1 VSGNICRM
9 RVLVVD
15 QDSASN
21 LAITRSLRDLYTVD
35 CVSNKGDSLDLLRA
49 NTYEVIVATERLEDG
64 SGLELLG
71 TVSKKWP
78 SVLRIFAAERQ
89 RLQLLRGRLGPF
101 ELFQT
106 LAYPIDPQKLV
117 ATLEMAAAAQ
127 HGEEQQI
134 ELTGE
139 APPEP
144 EAEAAGQ
151 ADDSLELEQSDE
163 FEEPRFARAGRA
175 SGPGPAQVSSV
186 SQRSSG
192 RSAPPAPA
200 RPAAA
205 AQRPRSVPAAAPA
218 AESPR
223 GPRARRGAEPNRANE
238 LAAKFPGSGTIG
250 PRRAAAGAGSPSGLS
265 SGSAEGPARSTRPR
279 SAASKAPPV
288 RFPPLERTPPIERIP
303 PLEPP
308 TARIP
313 GGEFSEAAAMARA
326 ARSNYESSSDE
337 LDTKRL
343 ATMIGGGVAVAAV
356 VVFLAFKMFGSKSEA
371 PKPAAP
377 VVAHAPEYPP
387 AVTDLIAQIEA
398 AFKADDFKTARADV
412 DKLRQLSPSHPRLD
426 FFDGLLIAKGS
437 TTANGRGAGKKNG
450 KSGGAVTGGS
460 AVASSGAAGSGS
472 AASGAGASGS
482 KSATGSASSRGA
494 SDTGAVTA
502 GASHPVDAA
511 SAAATASTTNTSG
524 DTSSGL
530 APETPVGL
538 TRASVTPSAP
548 ASPAAASTASGGVP
562 STADAATATPATG
575 AAATPPASAHEAAAA
590 PAPLS
595 PAPGSASLPAA
606 TAAAETSHSPAQSSP
621 SPRRAGGEPPPVV
634 QEAKLVRRVN
644 PDYPSA
650 AKKEGISGFVDLE
663 VTVSKQGNVDDV
675 SVIQSTPPDMFDKSA
690 VAAVRKWKYDPRFVD
705 GLPSQAH
712 LKVHLEFG
720 PNK

>member
-1 VSGNICRM
+1 M

-106 LAYPIDPQKLV
+106 LAYPIDPEKLLG
-117 ATLEMAAAAQ
+117 TLEMAAAAQ

-134 ELTGE
+134 ELTAE

-151 ADDSLELEQSDE
+151 ANDSLDLEQSDE
-163 FEEPRFARAGRA
+163 FEEPRFARAGRS
-175 SGPGPAQVSSV
+175 SGPGQATSV

-192 RSAPPAPA
+192 RSAPPAQT
-200 RPAAA
+200 RPPAA
-205 AQRPRSVPAAAPA
+205 AQRARSVSAAAPA
-218 AESPR
+218 ADSPR
-223 GPRARRGAEPNRANE
+223 GPRARRSAEPNRANE

-250 PRRAAAGAGSPSGLS
+250 PRRAAADTGSPSGLS
-265 SGSAEGPARSTRPR
+265 TGSAGGPARSARPR
-279 SAASKAPPV
+279 SAAAKAPPV
-288 RFPPLERTPPIERIP
+288 RFPPLERTPPLERFP

-308 TARIP
+308 STRIP

-326 ARSNYESSSDE
+326 ARSNYEASTDE

-343 ATMIGGGVAVAAV
+343 AAMIGGGVAVAAV

-371 PKPAAP
+371 PKPPAP

-387 AVTDLIAQIEA
+387 EVTDLIAQIEA

-426 FFDGLLIAKGS
+426 FLDGLLIAKSS
-437 TTANGRGAGKKNG
+437 TTVSGRGAGKKNG
-450 KSGGAVTGGS
+450 KSGSALTGGS
-460 AVASSGAAGSGS
+460 AAGGSGV
-472 AASGAGASGS
+472 ASGAGASGS
-482 KSATGSASSRGA
+482 KSATGSASSRDA

-502 GASHPVDAA
+502 GGSHPADAA
-511 SAAATASTTNTSG
+511 SAAASASTASTTNTSG
-524 DTSSGL
+524 DTSTGL

-538 TRASVTPSAP
+538 TRASVASSAP
-548 ASPAAASTASGGVP
+548 ASPAAVGTASGGVA
-562 STADAATATPATG
+562 SAADAATATPATG
-575 AAATPPASAHEAAAA
+575 AAATAPASAHEAAAA
-590 PAPLS
+590 SASLS
-595 PAPGSASLPAA
+595 AAPGSASLPAA
-606 TAAAETSHSPAQSSP
+606 TAAAATATAHSPTQASP
-621 SPRRAGGEPPPVV
+621 APHRGGGEPPPVV

-650 AKKEGISGFVDLE
+650 AKKDGISGFVDLE

-675 SVIQSTPPDMFDKSA
+675 SVIQSTPSNMFDKSA